1 MHTILLAED
10 DHDIVELLQLY
21 LESSAYKVLVAHDGE
36 AAYDLF
42 KSHEVDLAIV
52 DIMMPKLDGYGLTKL
67 IRQDSNIPI
76 IILSAKI
83 SDVDKILGLNIGAD
97 DYVTKPFNSLEIV
110 ARVQSHLRRYYELNG
125 PANKESK
132 EIIVGSLRL
141 NVDEAILNK
150 NDEIIPLTA
159 TEFKILQKL
168 MKYPGQIFTKLQ
180 LYEEINGRSQYME
193 GDDNTIV
200 VHVSNL
206 RDKIE
211 DDAKNPVY
219 IKTLRGIGYKF
230 EKQI

>member
-1 MHTILLAED
+1 MYTILIAED
-10 DHDIVELLQLY
+10 DNDIVELLRLY
-21 LESSAYKVLVAHDGE
+21 LESSSYQVLIAHDGE
-36 AAYDLF
+36 EAYDIF
-42 KSHEVDLAIV
+42 KSHNVDLAIV
-52 DIMMPKLDGYGLTKL
+52 DIMMPRLDGYGLTKL

-76 IILSAKI
+76 IILSAKT
-83 SDVDKILGLNIGAD
+83 SDMDKVLGLNIGAD
-97 DYVTKPFNSLEIV
+97 DYVTKPFNSLEII

-125 PANKESK
+125 QPKEK
-132 EIIVGSLRL
+132 QEIVVGNLRL
-141 NVDEAILNK
+141 NIDEAILEK
-150 NDEIIPLTA
+150 NGEVILLTA

-168 MKYPGQIFTKLQ
+168 MGYPGQIFTKLQ
-180 LYEEINGRSQYME
+180 LYEEINGRAQYME

-200 VHVSNL
+200 VHISNL